1 MSPPYAKPVVSLT
14 IINRKCVGLNFGD
27 KIVKVVLATIIEN
40 YQMELKDNYFTEN
53 KEMFFHGPKGTMIL
67 TPRDGRKI

>member
-1 MSPPYAKPVVSLT
+1 M
-14 IINRKCVGLNFGD
+14 NFGD

-40 YQMELKDNYFTEN
+40 YEMRLKDNFFTEN
-53 KEMFFHGPKGTMIL
+53 REMFFHGASGTMML